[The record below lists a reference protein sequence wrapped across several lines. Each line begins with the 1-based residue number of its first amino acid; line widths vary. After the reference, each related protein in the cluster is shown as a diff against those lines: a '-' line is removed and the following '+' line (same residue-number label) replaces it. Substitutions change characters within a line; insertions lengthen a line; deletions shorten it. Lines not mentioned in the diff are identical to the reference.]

1 MRGSHLTGDL
11 KLIAAQVSAWA
22 AGQPGLVRLWLF
34 GSRAGSEQADG
45 NDLDIAFEVDAITLP
60 EARGSLELERS
71 AWTTDVSNAVGLDVH
86 FEPIAL
92 DAIQDAV
99 TDHGIMIYERA
110 GSAPCLWLAR

>member
-1 MRGSHLTGDL
+1 MRASHLTGDL
-11 KLIAAQVSAWA
+11 KLIATQVSAWA

-34 GSRAGSEQADG
+34 GSRARSAQASG
-45 NDLDIAFEVDAITLP
+45 TDLAIAFEVDAMPMP
-60 EARGSLELERS
+60 EAGSSFERERN

-110 GSAPCLWLAR
+110 GSAPCHWLAR